1 MYLMEHPDE
10 GLRMEKRDQAEALQ
24 HIRMAGIRAGD
35 RVLDAGCAS
44 GWLTRLIAD
53 CSAPGAVVGV
63 DLSQERIAL
72 AQQRAQEQGL
82 TNVSFVAGDLTS
94 LPFPDASFDVTFSRY
109 TFEYLREPQA
119 ALAELARVTRPGGR
133 VVVADLD
140 GNGVFHYPLPKELE
154 DGLTR
159 LNFVLS
165 KAGFDPY
172 IGRKLFHL
180 FMMLPF
186 ARVQVEALPH
196 HLIAGEASAEQLENW
211 ETKLRVVRPA
221 ALKAFRSAEEYDSFV
236 SACLALL
243 RQRDALSYSVTFMVI
258 GVK

>member
-10 GLRMEKRDQAEALQ
+10 GLRMEKRDQAEALH
-24 HIRMAGIRAGD
+24 HIELAGIRAGD

-44 GWLTRLIAD
+44 GWLTRLLALQVT
-53 CSAPGAVVGV
+53 SGQVTGV
-63 DLSQERIAL
+63 DLSDERIAL
-72 AQQRAQEQGL
+72 AQQRVAELGL
-82 TNVSFVAGDLTS
+82 SNVTHVVGDLTA
-94 LPFPDASFDVTFSRY
+94 LPFPDNSFDVTFSRF
-109 TFEYLREPQA
+109 TFEYLRNPAE
-119 ALAELARVTRPGGR
+119 ALAELYRVTRPGGR

-140 GNGVFHYPLPKELE
+140 GNGVFHYPLPKMLE
-154 DGLTR
+154 EGLAR

-180 FMMLPF
+180 FSGLPF
-186 ARVQVEALPH
+186 VRVQVEALPH
-196 HLIAGEASAEQLENW
+196 HLIAGEASPEQLENW
-211 ETKLRVVRPA
+211 ETKLRVIRPA
-221 ALKAFRSAEEYDSFV
+221 ALKAFHSAEEYDSFV

-243 RQRDALSYSVTFMVI
+243 RQRDALSYSVTFLVI